1 MKKKIFIDFDG
12 VLNTYN
18 GWKGNE
24 ELFEPL
30 ADTKEFLEK
39 LSKTYE
45 IYIFTTREKGNVCK
59 WLIRYHLEVYIADV
73 TNKKEPAYVYIDDRA
88 LKFDGD
94 YRKILEDIENFKP
107 HWKDN

>member
-1 MKKKIFIDFDG
+1 MKKIFIDFDD

-24 ELFEPL
+24 ELFKPL
-30 ADTKEFLEK
+30 ADTKEFFKK

-59 WLIRYHLEVYIADV
+59 WLIRYHLEVYITGV
-73 TNKKEPAYVYIDDRA
+73 TNIKEPAYVYIDDRA
-88 LKFDGD
+88 IKFEGD
-94 YRKILEDIENFKP
+94 YKKILEEIEDFKP
-107 HWKDN
+107 HWKY